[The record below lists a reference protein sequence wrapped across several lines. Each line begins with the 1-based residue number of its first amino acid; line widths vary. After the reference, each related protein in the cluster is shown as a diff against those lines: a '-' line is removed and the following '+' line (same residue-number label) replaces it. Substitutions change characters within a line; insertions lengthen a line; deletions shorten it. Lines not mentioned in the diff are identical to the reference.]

1 METRKMLLFA
11 ITITLVIICYAA
23 FSVISYDTYFDTRP
37 VMAYG
42 ISIVAALVAT
52 VMWLYLIR
60 TYDKKTDIFV
70 VNVIWDV
77 VVSLIT
83 ILVPLFMYNVKMD
96 MKTLIGAILAI
107 VGVLIT
113 KL

>member
-1 METRKMLLFA
+1 METRKMILFA
-11 ITITLVIICYAA
+11 TTITLVIICYGA
-23 FSVISYDTYFDTRP
+23 FSIISYDTYFNTRP
-37 VMAYG
+37 VLAYG

-60 TYDKKTDIFV
+60 TYDEKTDIFV

-96 MKTLIGAILAI
+96 MKTLVGGILAI

-113 KL
+113 KI

>member
-1 METRKMLLFA
+1 METRNMLLFT
-11 ITITLVIICYAA
+11 ITIILVIICYGA
-23 FSVISYDTYFDTRP
+23 FSVISYDTYFDNKP
-37 VMAYG
+37 VLAYG
-42 ISIVAALVAT
+42 ISSVAALVAT
-52 VMWLYLIR
+52 IMWLYLIR
-60 TYDKKTDIFV
+60 TYDEKSDIFV

-96 MKTLIGAILAI
+96 TKTLIGAILAI

>member
-11 ITITLVIICYAA
+11 ITITLVIICYGA

-60 TYDKKTDIFV
+60 TYDEKTDIFV